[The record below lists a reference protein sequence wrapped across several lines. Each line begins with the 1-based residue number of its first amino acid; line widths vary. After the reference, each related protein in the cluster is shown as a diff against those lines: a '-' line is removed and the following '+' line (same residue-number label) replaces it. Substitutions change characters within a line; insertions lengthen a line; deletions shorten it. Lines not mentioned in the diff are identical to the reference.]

1 MEVMGREKSDKSTNQ
16 GPARMCNLCMCW
28 EQGREQASYEHA
40 KGISPSL
47 SDFRLPTSTTMRQ
60 DIPIV

>member
-28 EQGREQASYEHA
+28 EQGREQASYEHQRGSA
-40 KGISPSL
+40 LHCLILDSQPL
-47 SDFRLPTSTTMRQ
+47 QL
-60 DIPIV
+60 